1 MVDNRRVK
9 ITKLMLQEAL
19 IDLLQEKALEN
30 ISVRELV
37 NKADI
42 NRSTFYSHYDTIYD
56 LLYSITEKYMKRII
70 FQNKIHDS
78 SLTEHIELLRF
89 MKSNRKAYLALIR
102 TGQFF
107 DYLIDKS
114 LLIFDSNEMSFRML
128 KKEYK
133 SAYETMVQYSC
144 AGTVQ
149 TIRLFLEDKLELT
162 TAQVATLLYDTQE
175 ATYHVLLDFQNEK
188 IKRLKIT

>member
-56 LLYSITEKYMKRII
+56 LLIYIKKII
-70 FQNKIHDS
+70 FPNKVHDS

-102 TGQFF
+102 TGQFL

-114 LLIFDSNEMSFRML
+114 LLIFDSNEMSYRML

-162 TAQVATLLYDTQE
+162 TAEVATLLYNTQE

>member
-56 LLYSITEKYMKRII
+56 LLYSITEKYMKKII
-70 FQNKIHDS
+70 FPNKVHDS

-102 TGQFF
+102 TGQFL

-114 LLIFDSNEMSFRML
+114 LLIFD
-128 KKEYK
+128 
-133 SAYETMVQYSC
+133 MVQYSC

-162 TAQVATLLYDTQE
+162 TAEVATLLYNTQE

>member
-162 TAQVATLLYDTQE
+162 TAQVATLLYYTQE
-175 ATYHVLLDFQNEK
+175 ATYHVLLDFQK
-188 IKRLKIT
+188 